1 MTAQKTLWDEYLKPI
16 IGLFLDKDA
25 LIKLRNEINWEEES
39 DRLSNPNLTY
49 PTYYSSQNF
58 HGIEKGYLSIDAAVT
73 YDAITQYV
81 VFPQEQWVREQLID
95 SVGGYPRRILDLGCG
110 TGSSTL
116 LLKQEYPQAEVIG
129 LDLSP
134 YMLVMA
140 DQKAKEAHLDIDW
153 HHGLAEQT
161 PWESESFDLV
171 TATLLFHETPPA
183 ISKAILQEA
192 FRLLT
197 PGGQCIILDGR
208 QSSLRQAEWI
218 TNIFEE
224 PYMKAFA
231 AGDIEQWMEQAGLET
246 VEAEPIF
253 WVNQVTKAMKPL
265 PENLENSV
273 QVDHNLSNVLSPAF

>member
-1 MTAQKTLWDEYLKPI
+1 MTAQKTLWEEYLKPI
-16 IGLFLDKDA
+16 ITLFLDKDA
-25 LIKLRNEINWEEES
+25 LIKLRHEINWEAEG
-39 DRLSNPNLTY
+39 DRLSNPNLSY

-58 HGIEKGYLSIDAAVT
+58 HGIKNGYLSIDAAIT

-81 VFPQEQWVREQLID
+81 VFPQEKWVREQLID
-95 SVGGYPRRILDLGCG
+95 AVGGYPNRILDLGCG

-116 LLKQEYPQAEVIG
+116 LLKQEYPQAQVTG

-140 DQKAKEAHLDIDW
+140 EHKAKEANLDIHW
-153 HHGLAEQT
+153 QHGLAEKTLAQ
-161 PWESESFDLV
+161 SESFDLV

-183 ISKAILQEA
+183 ITKAILQEA

-197 PGGQCIILDGR
+197 PGGQCIILDGC
-208 QSSLRQAEWI
+208 QSTLRQATWM

-224 PYMKAFA
+224 PYIKAFA
-231 AGDIEQWMEQAGLET
+231 AGDLQQWMEQAGFEK
-246 VEAEPIF
+246 VGAEPIV
-253 WVNQVTKAMKPL
+253 WLNQVTKGMKPL
-265 PENLENSV
+265 PDRLENSV